1 MLSFCNTTYNAI
13 PTAISGQVFD
23 TNELILSIQTQTQQP
38 LAVVS
43 AAARFIAGAMGQS
56 FS

>member
-1 MLSFCNTTYNAI
+1 MLAFCNTTYKAMPI
-13 PTAISGQVFD
+13 AISGQVFD
-23 TNELILSIQTQTQQP
+23 TNELILSIQTQKQQP

-43 AAARFIAGAMGQS
+43 ATARFIAGAMGQS